1 MKKSL
6 LILIIACITFLVKAQ
21 SHTEPIVLAH
31 VDTVYSDILKEQRP
45 IWVYTPPVD
54 TSYFTKPQYPVLYVL
69 DGDGYFL
76 SLVTM
81 IRQLSVIN
89 DNTVLPKMIIVGI
102 LNTPGNRN
110 RDLTPTKS
118 SFDNKS
124 GKGENFAAF
133 LQQELIPYIDKNYA
147 TAPYRTLIGHS
158 LGGLTVI
165 NLLLKHTTM
174 FNAYIANEPSMF
186 YDDATL
192 LKQAAPLLK
201 QSNFKGKT
209 LYMGIANTMDAGMD
223 TAQARKDTSAIT
235 RHIRAIL
242 NLKDVLKAN
251 PANGLRWT
259 YKYYPDDDH
268 ASVPFAAM
276 YDGLRFVFRNNR
288 FPRNQPQNQYF
299 DKQLSA
305 VVLKKMIERH
315 YELLSADM
323 GYTVRPAESYF
334 NQLGYTFMQLKQND
348 KAELFFGLTMQYY
361 PGSFNV
367 YDSMGDLYLALN
379 NKIKAIKYFKKALSI
394 KYRKDIAEKLQKLI

>member
-6 LILIIACITFLVKAQ
+6 LILFFACFTLVVKAQ

-31 VDTVYSDILKEQRP
+31 VDTVYSDILKENRP
-45 IWVYTPPVD
+45 IWVYTPPFD
-54 TSYFTKPQYPVLYVL
+54 TSYFTKPKYPVLYVL

-118 SFDNKS
+118 TFDNKS
-124 GKGENFAAF
+124 GGGENFAAF

-158 LGGLTVI
+158 LGGLTAI
-165 NLLLKHTTM
+165 NILLKHTTM

-186 YDDATL
+186 YDDAAL

-276 YDGLRFVFRNNR
+276 YDGLRYVFRNNR

-305 VVLKKMIERH
+305 AVLKKMIERH
-315 YELLSADM
+315 YELLSDEM

-334 NQLGYTFMQLKQND
+334 NQLGYTFMQLKENG
-348 KAELFFGLTMQYY
+348 KAELFFGLNMQYY

-379 NKIKAIKYFKKALSI
+379 NKTKAIKYFKKALSI